1 MYFTKVIATWFVD
14 VILCSD
20 KININTLYEVPL
32 KTTSVLKISTI
43 VYSSDQMSQS
53 ERPRDLPK
61 VGIVINFFF
70 FWIKKVDTKKQNNN
84 NKPKK
89 MIKKN

>member
-1 MYFTKVIATWFVD
+1 MYFTKVIATCFVD

-32 KTTSVLKISTI
+32 KTSVLKISTI
-43 VYSSDQMSQS
+43 VFSSDQMSQS

-70 FWIKKVDTKKQNNN
+70 FELKKLILRSKTTTTNQ
-84 NKPKK
+84 KK